1 TLRMPNCWA
10 ASTTIRYPSGNWVGL
25 IRTAEVRSWAYI
37 IARAHQMISG
47 ARGST
52 TAIWMEK
59 GRIATYCHRLAT
71 VASPSVTCSTRV
83 ERISTHRSEEHT
95 SELQSRFDLVCRLLL
110 E

>member
-1 TLRMPNCWA
+1 EDGIRDRNVTGVQTCALPIYCWA

-37 IARAHQMISG
+37 IARAHHTSTG

-52 TAIWMEK
+52 MTSWMTN
-59 GRIATYCHRLAT
+59 GRIPTYCHRLAT

-83 ERISTHRSEEHT
+83 ERMSTHQAT
-95 SELQSRFDLVCRLLL
+95 
-110 E
+110 